1 MSNYHYKPPKNAP
14 ITNQKLFDDLKS
26 VCESLGTRKLS
37 QKVYDENGNFSV
49 ATYKKR
55 FGSWNN
61 ALEQAGLE
69 ITEKIKK
76 ISLDDLVND
85 LKHISNKLYGK
96 KLTQNI
102 YRQYGRYDVK
112 TYKSRFGTWNKALK
126 KAGLE
131 VSAVGKYSIE
141 ELFEN
146 IKKVWDHKSDQPSQD
161 DMDNKKISRIGV
173 STYKYRFGSWSKALK
188 AFIKH
193 VNNDDSEFPK
203 EEYPRIS
210 TKETKGKKESRHI
223 SKTVKNEVWNRD
235 KGKCVQCGLNEK
247 LEFDH
252 IIPHS
257 KGGANT
263 YRNIQLLC
271 ESCNRKKSAKI
282 G

>member
-131 VSAVGKYSIE
+131 VQQ
-141 ELFEN
+141 LEN
-146 IKKVWDHKSDQPSQD
+146 IQMKNFLIILKKFGITKATNQAKMIWIIKKYQELVCLHINIDLDH
-161 DMDNKKISRIGV
+161 G
-173 STYKYRFGSWSKALK
+173 LK
-188 AFIKH
+188 H
-193 VNNDDSEFPK
+193 
-203 EEYPRIS
+203 
-210 TKETKGKKESRHI
+210 
-223 SKTVKNEVWNRD
+223 
-235 KGKCVQCGLNEK
+235 
-247 LEFDH
+247 
-252 IIPHS
+252 
-257 KGGANT
+257 
-263 YRNIQLLC
+263 
-271 ESCNRKKSAKI
+271 
-282 G
+282 